1 MKDLGR
7 VRRLFYRDGV
17 SLSEISR
24 KTGYSR
30 NTVKRWL
37 RTPEGTEPKYER
49 QNPNIKIA
57 PYAARLIKALETDAR
72 RPKRDRRT
80 ALKLFSE
87 LQAAGFTGAYCR
99 VTEFIRRWRTDGGA
113 VVSKAF
119 VPLHFELG
127 EAFQF
132 DWSEEHLV
140 IGGVWRKILASHLK
154 FCASR
159 AFVVQA
165 YPTQGHEML
174 FDAHT
179 RSFAALGG
187 IPWLNFCRIK
197 RFCSAYMQMTPISAS
212 SLSLRLER
220 SVRN

>member
-7 VRRLFYRDGV
+7 IRRLFYRDGM

-80 ALKLFSE
+80 ALKLFGE
-87 LQAAGFTGAYCR
+87 LLAAGFT
-99 VTEFIRRWRTDGGA
+99 
-113 VVSKAF
+113 VSALLTTCLT
-119 VPLHFELG
+119 PL
-127 EAFQF
+127 
-132 DWSEEHLV
+132 SESE
-140 IGGVWRKILASHLK
+140 
-154 FCASR
+154 
-159 AFVVQA
+159 
-165 YPTQGHEML
+165 
-174 FDAHT
+174 
-179 RSFAALGG
+179 
-187 IPWLNFCRIK
+187 
-197 RFCSAYMQMTPISAS
+197 
-212 SLSLRLER
+212 
-220 SVRN
+220 